1 VSGSTA
7 TLWRQ
12 LHESG
17 APLSLVLYS
26 SPAALDDVLET
37 VQLVAPDGMKLLRTR
52 DVEDAFAR
60 PDVPLLL
67 TPDQEALAVAT
78 LDGRREALLERTA
91 TAILF
96 LLKDGSGEREL
107 KGRAFGLAS
116 WLQGREFDPEPAEID
131 VAHERAR
138 FAEVTGRLPD
148 AWLAA
153 WGLGEIP
160 DTLENSFLY
169 QRALLLGDA

>member
-12 LHESG
+12 LQEG
-17 APLSLVLYS
+17 DAPLSLVLYS
-26 SPAALDDVLET
+26 SPAALEEVIET
-37 VQLVAPDGMKLLRTR
+37 VRLVAPEALKLVRTR
-52 DVEDAFAR
+52 DVEDVFTK
-60 PDVPLLL
+60 PGVSLLL
-67 TPDQEALAVAT
+67 TPDDELASVVT
-78 LDGRREALLERTA
+78 LDGRREALVDRTA

-107 KGRAFGLAS
+107 RRAFGLAS
-116 WLQGREFDPEPAEID
+116 WLQGREFDPEPAQLHVEE
-131 VAHERAR
+131 ERAR
-138 FAEVTGRLPD
+138 FARDTGRSPD

-153 WGLGEIP
+153 HGRGEIP

-169 QRALLLGDA
+169 QRALLLGEA